1 MSAARGDDD
10 RLVTAVAGSAGH
22 GFRVMQEA
30 DLPQVLA
37 IERQAYEFPWTEGI
51 FRDCIRIGYYC
62 CLIETGSGIQAYGI
76 LSSGGGESHVL
87 NLCVHSE
94 ARRCGVGYALLNKLI
109 DQARQRGAD
118 CLLLEVRPSNREAL
132 ALYQKA
138 GFNEIGLRKAY
149 YPARTG
155 REDALIYALEF

>member
-1 MSAARGDDD
+1 MS
-10 RLVTAVAGSAGH
+10 VAGGVDGGAVDPGY
-22 GFRVMQEA
+22 RCRDMQEA
-30 DLPQVLA
+30 DLAQVLE
-37 IERQAYEFPWTEGI
+37 IERQVYEFPWTEGI
-51 FRDCIRIGYYC
+51 FRDCLRIGYYC
-62 CLIETGSGIQAYGI
+62 CLIEADSRILGYGI

-87 NLCVHSE
+87 NLCVHSA
-94 ARRCGVGYALLNKLI
+94 ARRRGVGYALLNILM

-132 ALYQKA
+132 ALYQRA

-149 YPARTG
+149 YPARKG